1 MSKHNNTIS
10 ALNNAAPYI
19 KLYKDKIFII
29 KIGGE
34 LLRDISSARKLL
46 KQEHEKYTDKQ
57 LEEFIEW
64 LEVLAKIEVELI
76 LKSKG

>member
-1 MSKHNNTIS
+1 MLTIKH
-10 ALNNAAPYI
+10 
-19 KLYKDKIFII
+19 
-29 KIGGE
+29 
-34 LLRDISSARKLL
+34 ARKLL

-76 LKSKG
+76 LKPKG